1 MTTVDP
7 NVYKKPG
14 GLPIPTVGG
23 GFGGGIS
30 GQGGGNVTGT
40 DGKTLRPATLYGR
53 KWSVLIYKRA
63 YKKDKDGKT
72 VRDEEHD
79 ISIDCSLLRCVWH
92 TEHKINTYVTL
103 CSLIVYNL
111 NAVTEGSIL
120 EDGFQI
126 SIQGGYQQGQ
136 YGEIFTGDIIQTFR
150 NRENGVDY
158 RLEIV
163 AVKGIWD
170 LDCNYVRA
178 TVAAGS
184 TPRTQIQAVAQQ
196 ADKPIQV
203 GSVSKNLNQTP
214 LPRGKVF
221 FGTPAKYLRAIGVE
235 NDAHFWIYD
244 DKVTVQKVADEI
256 PEDQCLVLTP
266 ATGLIGTP
274 VYSND
279 GIHISMLLD
288 ARVKLGTLIK
298 IDNSIIQRQQIQL
311 DQAQAMSDPKK
322 AAGMNQVPQ
331 PWMFDQ
337 SGEYQVFSV
346 SHSGDTWGNT
356 WKTDVVGVSRQG
368 RLGLLT
374 PMKDSGT
381 ITR

>member
-1 MTTVDP
+1 M
-7 NVYKKPG
+7 
-14 GLPIPTVGG
+14 
-23 GFGGGIS
+23 
-30 GQGGGNVTGT
+30 
-40 DGKTLRPATLYGR
+40 
-53 KWSVLIYKRA
+53 
-63 YKKDKDGKT
+63 
-72 VRDEEHD
+72 
-79 ISIDCSLLRCVWH
+79 
-92 TEHKINTYVTL
+92 
-103 CSLIVYNL
+103 
-111 NAVTEGSIL
+111 
-120 EDGFQI
+120 
-126 SIQGGYQQGQ
+126 
-136 YGEIFTGDIIQTFR
+136 
-150 NRENGVDY
+150 DY

-163 AVKGIWD
+163 AIKGIWD

-184 TPRTQIQAVAQQ
+184 TPRTQIQTVATQ

-203 GSVSKNLNQTP
+203 GTVSKNLTQTP

-221 FGTPAKYLRAIGVE
+221 FGTPAKYLRAISVE

-244 DKVTVQKVADEI
+244 DKVQVQKVTDEI

-266 ATGLIGTP
+266 TTGLVGTP

-288 ARVKLGTLIK
+288 ARVKLRTLIK

-311 DQAQAMSDPKK
+311 DQAQAMTDPRR

-331 PWMFDQ
+331 TMQFDK

-346 SHSGDTWGNT
+346 SHSGDTWGDT

-368 RLGLLT
+368 RLGYLT
-374 PMKDSGT
+374 QQKNSST